1 MEPFFTWNRKKEPPK
16 RKKAFSVRT
25 YFCNYRIIFESYFS
39 ICKRSK
45 KKKTTVV
52 VALGE

>member
-1 MEPFFTWNRKKEPPK
+1 MEPFFTWNRNKEPQK

-25 YFCNYRIIFESYFS
+25 YLCDYRIIFESYFS
-39 ICKRSK
+39 FRKRSK